1 MEEINERLDNLIWLM
16 NEIDNTYVKNEL
28 YEIKNIL
35 ERLDNDNKK
44 NITQI
49 KEILCENN

>member
-1 MEEINERLDNLIWLM
+1 MEQINERLDKLIWLM
-16 NEIDNTYVKNEL
+16 NEIENTYVMNEL
-28 YEIKNIL
+28 YEIKNSL
-35 ERLDNDNKK
+35 KRLDNDNKK

>member
-16 NEIDNTYVKNEL
+16 NEIENTYVKNEL
-28 YEIKNIL
+28 YEIKEIL
-35 ERLDNDNKK
+35 EKFNKDNQK

-49 KEILCENN
+49 KEILCEKK